1 VTALPLFPLGTVLFP
16 GLVLP
21 LHVFEE
27 RYRLLVRE
35 LVARTPEAGAR
46 FGVVAIRS
54 GREVGAGLPDLHE
67 VGCTAELRRVEPY
80 EDGRFDI
87 VTTGGA
93 RFRLRDLDTSR
104 PYLTG
109 DVDQLPEDVGDPSSA
124 AVLAERVRTGFG
136 AYLLALTAA
145 QGAEVEPAEAEL
157 PELPADPLMLSYLVA
172 AAVVVDVPA
181 KQRLLAA
188 TDAAERLRL
197 ELLLL
202 SQETRLLRALS
213 APPAL
218 DLISQPFSAN

>member
-1 VTALPLFPLGTVLFP
+1 VTDSLPLFPLGTVLFP

-35 LVARTPEAGAR
+35 LVEGGPAAGAR

-54 GREVGAGLPDLHE
+54 GREVGAGLPDLHD

-93 RFRLRDLDTSR
+93 RFRVRELDTSR

-109 DVDQLPEDVGDPSSA
+109 EVDQLPEDVGEATA
-124 AVLAERVRTGFG
+124 AAGLARRVRAGFA
-136 AYLLALTAA
+136 AYLLALGAA
-145 QGAEVEPAEAEL
+145 HGSDSTP
-157 PELPADPLMLSYLVA
+157 PELPDLPTDPMTLSYLVA
-172 AAVVVDVPA
+172 AAVLVDVPD

-188 TDAAERLRL
+188 TDAADRLRL
-197 ELLLL
+197 ELSLL
-202 SQETRLLRALS
+202 SQETGLLRALS

-218 DLISQPFSAN
+218 DLTSQAFSAN

>member
-1 VTALPLFPLGTVLFP
+1 MTDSLPLFPLGTVLFP

-21 LHVFEE
+21 LHVFED

-35 LVARTPEAGAR
+35 LVEAAPAAGAR

-54 GREVGAGLPDLHE
+54 GREVGAGLPDLYE

-93 RFRLRDLDTSR
+93 RFRLRELDTSG

-109 DVDQLPEDVGDPSSA
+109 AVDQLPEDVGDA
-124 AVLAERVRTGFG
+124 AAASGLVRRVRAGFA
-136 AYLLALTAA
+136 AYLLALGAA
-145 QGAEVEPAEAEL
+145 QGSESEPPGL
-157 PELPADPLMLSYLVA
+157 PELPTDPVTLSYLVA
-172 AAVVVDVPA
+172 AAVLLDVPA

-188 TDAAERLRL
+188 VDAADRLRL
-197 ELLLL
+197 ELSVL
-202 SQETRLLRALS
+202 SQEIRLLRALS

-218 DLISQPFSAN
+218 DLTSQAFSAN